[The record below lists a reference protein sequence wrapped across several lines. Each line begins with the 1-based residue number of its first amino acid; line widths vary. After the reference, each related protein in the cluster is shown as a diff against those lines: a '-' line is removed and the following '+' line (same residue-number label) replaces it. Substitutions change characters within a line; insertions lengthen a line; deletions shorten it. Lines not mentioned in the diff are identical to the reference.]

1 VLQGIAAT
9 VDEYACQIVSF
20 GGGVQSTALLVLA
33 AQGKIPYRTFLF
45 ANVGDDSE
53 SPGTLRYVRS
63 VAQPFAVAH
72 GLELQELRR
81 YRLRGKHAG
90 EPVTLWQQLVNPQ
103 SRTIGIPVR
112 MMPSGAPGQRRCTVD
127 FKIRVIYRELR
138 RRGATRERP
147 ALVAL
152 GISLDEIQRAKPGR
166 DPRLPAQ
173 VRTYPL
179 LDLGLDRAA
188 CIRLIQNAGLPV
200 PPKSSC
206 FFCPYHD
213 MAAWQQLAQQHPS
226 LFEKACWL
234 EDVLRERAKRLGRG
248 DIWLTS
254 AKRPLREVVFMD
266 QLPFPGIG
274 DDCDSGYCFS

>member
-1 VLQGIAAT
+1 MQQNSF
-9 VDEYACQIVSF
+9 DYACRVISF

-33 AQGKIPYRTFLF
+33 AQGRIPYQTFLF

-53 SPGTLRYVRS
+53 SPDTLAYIRQ
-63 VAQPFAVAH
+63 VAQPFAAAH

-81 YRLRGKHAG
+81 YWLRGERAG
-90 EPVTLWQQLVNPQ
+90 QQVTLWQQLVDPQ

-112 MMPSGAPGQRRCTVD
+112 MMPSGAPGQRSCTVD

-152 GISLDEIQRAKPGR
+152 GISLDEIQRAKPGQ

-179 LDLGLDRAA
+179 LDLGMDRAA
-188 CIRLIQNAGLPV
+188 CVRLIQEAGLPV
-200 PPKSSC
+200 PPKSAC

-213 MAAWQQLAQQHPS
+213 MATWQQLAQQNPN
-226 LFEKACWL
+226 LFAKACWL
-234 EDVLRERAKRLGRG
+234 EDLLRERAKRLGRG
-248 DIWLTS
+248 DILMTRF
-254 AKRPLREVVFMD
+254 KRPLREVVMIENVSA
-266 QLPFPGIG
+266 LPGQG
-274 DDCDSGYCFS
+274 DDCDSGYCFT

>member
-1 VLQGIAAT
+1 MT
-9 VDEYACQIVSF
+9 VEDYACQVVSF

-33 AQGKIPYRTFLF
+33 AQGKIHYRTFLF

-53 SPGTLRYVRS
+53 SPDTLRYVRS
-63 VAQPFAVAH
+63 VAQPFAAAH

-81 YRLRGKHAG
+81 YWLRGERAG
-90 EPVTLWQQLVNPQ
+90 EPVTLWQQLVDPQ

-112 MMPSGAPGQRRCTVD
+112 MMPSGAPGQRNCTME
-127 FKIRVIYRELR
+127 FKIRVVYRELR

-152 GISLDEIQRAKPGR
+152 GISVDEIQRAKPGR

-188 CIRLIQNAGLPV
+188 CVRLIQEVGLPV

-213 MAAWQQLAQQHPS
+213 LAAWQQLAQQHPS
-226 LFEKACWL
+226 LFAKACWL
-234 EDVLRERAKRLGRG
+234 EDLLRARAQRLGRG
-248 DIWLTS
+248 DVLMTRF
-254 AKRPLREVVFMD
+254 KRPLREVVIMD
-266 QLPFPGIG
+266 AVSDQGRG
-274 DDCDSGYCFS
+274 DDCDSGYCFT